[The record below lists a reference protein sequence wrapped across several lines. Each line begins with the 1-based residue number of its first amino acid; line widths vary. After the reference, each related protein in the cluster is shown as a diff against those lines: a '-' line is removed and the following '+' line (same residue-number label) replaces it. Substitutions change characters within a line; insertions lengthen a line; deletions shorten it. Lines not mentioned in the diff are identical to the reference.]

1 MEQLTLELKDIKV
14 SFLDKV
20 VLNIKSLSVYQFD
33 RIGIVG
39 KNGEGKS
46 TLLKVMKGEIQPI
59 KGKVNQKVELGYFK
73 QVDSPSS
80 QEADYK
86 VLSQLSVPDHY
97 ISELSGGE
105 QTKLKLAQVF
115 SHYYEGLLLDEPTT
129 HLDAD
134 GVDFLIKELTYY
146 YGSLIVVS
154 HDRYLLDQVVTKIWE
169 VERGKVT
176 EYTGNYSDYVEQKEL
191 EKKQHLKKYQKYEKD
206 RSRLLAAAGEKMKKA
221 EKVTLANASMSK
233 KETKTPAN
241 RMFMTKSKDTSQ
253 KAIQRSAKA
262 LEQRANQLEDVEA
275 PEAEKVIRFQQPTTL
290 QMHNKF
296 PVMGEHVH
304 LTVGKKTLLEEA
316 SFQFPLGKT
325 IAIKGN
331 NGSGKST
338 LLKHIVE
345 QGDGIVLSPKVVFG
359 SYCQHDYQFQRGK
372 TVIGFMKE
380 QSEYQESR
388 IRSVLHAMAFTGND
402 LIKDVSELSGGE
414 AIRLTLCQLFLGS
427 YNVLILDEPTN
438 FLDLH
443 SMAALESFLSAYL
456 GTVLLVSHD
465 RAFVDRVADHV
476 YEIDKKEM
484 KQRY

>member
-1 MEQLTLELKDIKV
+1 MEQLTLELKDIEV

-20 VLNIKSLSVYQFD
+20 VLDIKSLSVYQFD

-39 KNGEGKS
+39 KNGQGKS
-46 TLLKVMKGEIQPI
+46 TLLKVMNGEIQPN
-59 KGKVNQKVELGYFK
+59 KGKVNRTVELGYFK
-73 QVDSPSS
+73 QVDPPSS

-86 VLSQLSVPDHY
+86 MLSQLSVPNQQLSD
-97 ISELSGGE
+97 LSGGE

-115 SHYYEGLLLDEPTT
+115 SHYYEGLLIDEPTT

-134 GVDFLIKELTYY
+134 GIEFLIDQLMYY
-146 YGSLIVVS
+146 YGALILVS
-154 HDRYLLDQVVTKIWE
+154 HDRYVLDQLVTKIWE
-169 VERGKVT
+169 IDRGRVI

-191 EKKQHLKKYQKYEKD
+191 EKKQQLEKYQKYEKD
-206 RSRLLAAAGEKMKKA
+206 RSRLLAAAQEKMKKA
-221 EKVTLANASMSK
+221 EKVTQANASMSK

-253 KAIQRSAKA
+253 KSIQRSAKA
-262 LEQRANQLEDVEA
+262 LEQRADQLEEVEA
-275 PEAEKVIRFQQPTTL
+275 PEAEKSIRFQQPRTL
-290 QMHNKF
+290 QMYNKY
-296 PVMGEHVH
+296 PVMADRLHLKVGGKILLGE
-304 LTVGKKTLLEEA
+304 T
-316 SFQFPLGKT
+316 SFQFPLGT
-325 IAIKGN
+325 TVAI
-331 NGSGKST
+331 NGKNGAGKST

-345 QGDGIVLSPKVVFG
+345 RGEGIVLSPKVVFG
-359 SYCQHDYQFQRGK
+359 SYRQLDYQFKQGK
-372 TVIGFMKE
+372 TVLGFMKDH
-380 QSEYQESR
+380 SEYPESR
-388 IRSVLHAMAFTGND
+388 IRSVLHAMDFTGND
-402 LIKDVSELSGGE
+402 LLKDVSELSGGE

-443 SMAALESFLSAYL
+443 SIAALESFLAAYP